1 MLAATHRVSNHNGLD
16 SKACT
21 AREGLYRLDTLA
33 QSPDRIGK

>member
-1 MLAATHRVSNHNGLD
+1 MLAATRRVSNHNGLD

-21 AREGLYRLDTLA
+21 AREGLCLDTLA